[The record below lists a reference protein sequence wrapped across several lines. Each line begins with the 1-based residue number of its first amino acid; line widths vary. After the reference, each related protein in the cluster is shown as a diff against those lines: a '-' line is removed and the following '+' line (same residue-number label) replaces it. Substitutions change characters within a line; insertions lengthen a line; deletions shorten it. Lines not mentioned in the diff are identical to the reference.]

1 MPVLVVEDD
10 PFLRL
15 VEVVLDPRVSA
26 ERVAAFADFFSHE
39 LPDFEGWR
47 QRVRM
52 AAPNLVP
59 SEVRLVSDLDLAGAD
74 AAVVESLVVG
84 QAELA
89 SADRLR
95 VVHKYG
101 VVTRNIDLAAC
112 SARGVRVCT
121 LRRRANIAC
130 AEHTFGMLLSL
141 TRQIHR
147 LNGQIS
153 AERLTALGYSPRP
166 FDARHAPGSNWG
178 RVAGLKVLYGSTLG
192 IIGLGEIG
200 REIARRALAFDMRVL
215 YTQRTRLDGT
225 AEQRLGV
232 EYAPLDDLLARS
244 DWVVPQLPS
253 SPSTR
258 GLLDRARLARMKPG
272 ACLVNVSR
280 ADVVDRAAL
289 LDALASGH
297 LGGLGL
303 DPQYAEPAPPDD
315 PLLEFEHVVLTPRVA
330 AQPRFNA
337 LDDIDDLIT
346 GLARALRA
354 AAD

>member
-1 MPVLVVEDD
+1 MPVLAVEDD

-15 VEVVLDPRVSA
+15 LEVVLDPRVSA
-26 ERVAAFADFFSHE
+26 QRVAAFADFFSHE
-39 LPDFEGWR
+39 LPDFGGWR
-47 QRVRM
+47 QRVRA
-52 AAPNLVP
+52 AAPEVVP
-59 SEVRLVSDLDLAGAD
+59 SEVRLMSTLDLAGAD

-84 QAELA
+84 PAELA

-101 VVTRNIDLAAC
+101 VVTRTIDLAAC
-112 SARGVRVCT
+112 QARGVRVCT

-130 AEHTFGMLLSL
+130 AEHIFGLMLTLARKL
-141 TRQIHR
+141 HR
-147 LNGQIS
+147 LNGQIT
-153 AERLTALGYSPRP
+153 AERLIALGYSPRA

-178 RVAGLKVLYGSTLG
+178 RVPGLKVLYGSTLG
-192 IIGLGEIG
+192 IVGLGEIG
-200 REIARRALAFDMRVL
+200 REIARRALAFEMHVL
-215 YTQRTRLDGT
+215 YTQRTRLEP
-225 AEQRLGV
+225 AEENQLGV

-258 GLLDRARLARMKPG
+258 GLLDGARLAQTKPG

-289 LDALASGH
+289 VDALASGH

-303 DPQYAEPAPPDD
+303 DPQYEEPAGPDD
-315 PLLEFEHVVLTPRVA
+315 PLLGFDNVVLTPRVA

-337 LDDIDDLIT
+337 LDDIHDLIV
-346 GLARALRA
+346 GVASALRPA
-354 AAD
+354 